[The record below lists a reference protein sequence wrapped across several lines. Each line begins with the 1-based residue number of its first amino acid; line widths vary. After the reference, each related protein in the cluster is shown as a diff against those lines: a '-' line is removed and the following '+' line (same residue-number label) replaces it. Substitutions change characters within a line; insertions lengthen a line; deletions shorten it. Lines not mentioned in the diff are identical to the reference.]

1 MDTMDNLKKT
11 PLFETHLA
19 LHGKMVDFG
28 GWALPVQYTS
38 IIEEHKA
45 VRHDVG
51 LFDVSHMGEVMVTGE
66 GAFAFIQKLVT
77 NDITS
82 MKPGR
87 VRYSPMCYEDGG
99 TVDDILIY
107 MISEGKYLLVV
118 NAGNTDKDFEWF
130 KSHATDDITLENQS
144 ADWAQLA
151 LQGPK
156 YLDVLSTAGYEGVLP
171 TKNYTFVESMNVAG
185 VNCLVSVTGYT
196 GEAGVELYC
205 KAADGAKLHAAL
217 MEAGKEFGIMPCGL
231 GARDSLRFEAGMPL
245 YGHEMSDKIT
255 PVEADLGFAIKLNKT
270 DAFIGQEPLKAER
283 KRVRIGLKL
292 KDKGILREHYDVY
305 VGDKLVGHTTSGM
318 PVPTLEG
325 SYAMALV
332 DVEYA
337 DAPEYAVEIRNRRL
351 AAEKKAI
358 PFYKRSK

>member
-38 IIEEHKA
+38 IIDEHKA

-130 KSHATDDITLENQS
+130 MRRTTLRS
-144 ADWAQLA
+144 KTS
-151 LQGPK
+151 LQ
-156 YLDVLSTAGYEGVLP
+156 
-171 TKNYTFVESMNVAG
+171 
-185 VNCLVSVTGYT
+185 TG
-196 GEAGVELYC
+196 
-205 KAADGAKLHAAL
+205 H
-217 MEAGKEFGIMPCGL
+217 
-231 GARDSLRFEAGMPL
+231 SLR
-245 YGHEMSDKIT
+245 S
-255 PVEADLGFAIKLNKT
+255 
-270 DAFIGQEPLKAER
+270 
-283 KRVRIGLKL
+283 RVPSTSMCSVPQVMRACFPQRIIHLS
-292 KDKGILREHYDVY
+292 R
-305 VGDKLVGHTTSGM
+305 
-318 PVPTLEG
+318 
-325 SYAMALV
+325 A
-332 DVEYA
+332 
-337 DAPEYAVEIRNRRL
+337 
-351 AAEKKAI
+351 
-358 PFYKRSK
+358 